1 MKLEKIFI
9 DFLNNNIEWIKE
21 IILDYG
27 KYGYKDVLYDQEEFE
42 QMVLSCNQDT
52 EEEQGY
58 VNGWTDDKD
67 ELFNGVLDK
76 FVKDQNM

>member
-27 KYGYKDVLYDQEEFE
+27 KYSYKDVLYDQEEFE

-67 ELFNGVLDK
+67 ELFNSVLDK
-76 FVKDQNM
+76 FVKD